1 MEVVG
6 LWRWWGYGGGGV
18 MEVVGLGG
26 SGVMEV
32 VGLWR

>member
-6 LWRWWGYGGGGV
+6 LWRWWGYGGSGV

-26 SGVMEV
+26 SGV
-32 VGLWR
+32 RR

>member
-1 MEVVG
+1 MEVVGYGGGGVMEVVG
-6 LWRWWGYGGGGV
+6 LWRWWGYGG
-18 MEVVGLGG
+18 